1 MAYSNFT
8 LSEIEEKFGITN
20 REQKIFPQFLKSN
33 PSTWLLDTLE
43 KASHLPIRSEKARS
57 EAIVFPILTELCEKN
72 KHDIIF
78 YSGESLIAD
87 KKRSLTGEC
96 DFIVSK
102 NTGKYDLN
110 IPIFAL
116 LEAKKNDF
124 DEGLPQCAAQMIGA
138 SVYNQKMK
146 KEVNVIYGCVTT
158 AEQWLFLKLENYTVF
173 IDNEKYTIKD
183 LDILL
188 GVLQYIVDEVKVL
201 TQ

>member
-20 REQKIFPQFLKSN
+20 QEQKLFGEVPKIKASA
-33 PSTWLLDTLE
+33 WLLESLE

-72 KHDIIF
+72 KHEITF
-78 YSGESLIAD
+78 YSGENLQAD
-87 KKRSLTGEC
+87 KKQALTGEC

-116 LEAKKNDF
+116 VEAKKNDF
-124 DEGLPQCAAQMIGA
+124 DEGVPQCAAQMVGA
-138 SVYNQKMK
+138 SVYNKKMK
-146 KEVNVIYGCVTT
+146 KEVKVVYGCVTT
-158 AEQWLFLKLENYTVF
+158 AEQWLFLKLENDTVF
-173 IDNEKYTIKD
+173 IDTEKYNIKE
-183 LDILL
+183 LDVLL
-188 GVLQYIVDEVKVL
+188 GILQFIIDQNKN
-201 TQ
+201 